1 MENGKNIK
9 IFPSEY
15 RFCQILWENEPATT
29 TQLVYQCRDKLNWTK
44 STTYTVIRRLV
55 SRGLI
60 KKEGTLC
67 SSLASKTDVQCDVLT
82 ELIAEYFE
90 DYSEFIQVIQQIQSQ
105 KIQSQTFNAEPLQFG
120 GYTVTT
126 TPQEPL
132 WIRCPFCEG
141 KTRTKVYADT
151 VLANFPLFCP
161 KCKKEVRIDVAKLK
175 MAISK

>member
-55 SRGLI
+55 SRGFI
-60 KKEGTLC
+60 KKDGTLC
-67 SSLASKTDVQCDVLT
+67 SSLASKTDVQYDVLT

-90 DYSEFIQVIQQIQSQ
+90 DYSEFIQVAKQMQ
-105 KIQSQTFNAEPLQFG
+105 K
-120 GYTVTT
+120 
-126 TPQEPL
+126 
-132 WIRCPFCEG
+132 
-141 KTRTKVYADT
+141 
-151 VLANFPLFCP
+151 
-161 KCKKEVRIDVAKLK
+161 
-175 MAISK
+175 